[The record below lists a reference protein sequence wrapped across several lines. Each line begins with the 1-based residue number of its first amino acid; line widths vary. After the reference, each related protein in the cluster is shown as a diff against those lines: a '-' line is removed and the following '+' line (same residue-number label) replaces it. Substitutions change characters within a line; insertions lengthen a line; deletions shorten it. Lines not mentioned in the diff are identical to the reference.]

1 MRRLAV
7 HRREGP
13 TRRGTPTALLALAL
27 VVAGTHPALA
37 GGRAAAP
44 SPSASG
50 ECRSID
56 FVGVR
61 GTGQPLN
68 PGNES
73 MGTEVFDT
81 FTRFR
86 SLVRDRSSDVD
97 VVPYGAPYDSVDIF
111 TLIFS
116 GAFGG
121 GFPSV
126 DAGKA
131 LVTRR
136 LLESPSD
143 CVVAVGYSQGAWIVG
158 EAINDLAK
166 QSRLP
171 GALKAVVVF
180 GDPRLDPG
188 FPGEGSFVAPG
199 VLRAFKPDRAG
210 IPYFPPNVAARS
222 YCIEGDPVCNSA
234 PAGVIAFCLVDHMHC
249 TVPTPGISE
258 RDRKLFSDLMR
269 CGVAPE
275 SCPHGDRAG
284 PQGRF
289 GYRHSG
295 MTAAAARFLAA
306 TIAPLLSSGGRLGD
320 QPIFDAGVQR
330 VMAAARPVARTPDAV
345 GECSRALVATVCEG

>member
-27 VVAGTHPALA
+27 VVAGTHSALA

-143 CVVAVGYSQGAWIVG
+143 WVVAVGYSQGAWIVG

-171 GALKAVVVF
+171 GALKAV
-180 GDPRLDPG
+180 
-188 FPGEGSFVAPG
+188 
-199 VLRAFKPDRAG
+199 
-210 IPYFPPNVAARS
+210 
-222 YCIEGDPVCNSA
+222 
-234 PAGVIAFCLVDHMHC
+234 
-249 TVPTPGISE
+249 
-258 RDRKLFSDLMR
+258 
-269 CGVAPE
+269 
-275 SCPHGDRAG
+275 
-284 PQGRF
+284 
-289 GYRHSG
+289 
-295 MTAAAARFLAA
+295 
-306 TIAPLLSSGGRLGD
+306 
-320 QPIFDAGVQR
+320 
-330 VMAAARPVARTPDAV
+330 
-345 GECSRALVATVCEG
+345 